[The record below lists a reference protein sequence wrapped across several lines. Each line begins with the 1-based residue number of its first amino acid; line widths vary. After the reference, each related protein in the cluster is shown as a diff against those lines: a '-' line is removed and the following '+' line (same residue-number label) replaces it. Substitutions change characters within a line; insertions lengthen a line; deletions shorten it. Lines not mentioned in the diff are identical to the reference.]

1 MSITITIP
9 TVAGWDGVA
18 STARALA
25 PLVTALL
32 LPVLEEVVP
41 GAGVA
46 LTLARLVQLDVSV
59 KQGEPS

>member
-9 TVAGWDGVA
+9 AVVGWDGVA
-18 STARALA
+18 SAARALA

-41 GAGVA
+41 AAGVA
-46 LTLARLVQLDVSV
+46 LTLAQLVRLDVSLE
-59 KQGEPS
+59 QGKLS